1 MPTALLIDLKR
12 CFRGKK
18 GCVIFMKKP
27 IFTGSGVALVTP
39 FTNDGVNYPKLEE
52 LIEFHIAHKTDA
64 LIICGTTGEGST
76 MTMEEHEEVLR
87 FCVEKAKGR
96 VPMIAGTGSNDTSSA
111 IRLSKYAEEVGYDGL
126 LMVTPYYNKATQ
138 KGLCEHY
145 GKIAENTKLPIILY
159 NVPSRTGVSI
169 SLDTLKFL
177 DEKYENINAIK
188 EASGDVAFAAR
199 IKAHTNLVI
208 YSGNDDITLPLMS
221 LGCQGVISVIANI
234 LPEETHNICELFEKG
249 EIEEAKSLYLGMLDL
264 MDAMFYEVNPI
275 PVKTAMN
282 LLGFDVGILRLP
294 LCEMEEKDLERL
306 KKALKNYG
314 ILK

>member
-1 MPTALLIDLKR
+1 
-12 CFRGKK
+12 
-18 GCVIFMKKP
+18 MKKP

-39 FTNDGVNYPKLEE
+39 FTESGINYPKLEE
-52 LIEFHIAHKTDA
+52 LIEFHITHKTDA

-76 MTMEEHEEVLR
+76 MTMEEHEEVLK
-87 FCVEKAKGR
+87 FCVGKVRGR
-96 VPMIAGTGSNDTSSA
+96 IPMIAGTGSNDTNSA
-111 IRLSKYAEEVGYDGL
+111 IHLCQYAESVGYDGL

-138 KGLCEHY
+138 KGLCAHY
-145 GKIAENTKLPIILY
+145 GKIAESTKLPIILY

-169 SLDTLKFL
+169 SLDTLKYL

-188 EASGDVAFAAR
+188 EASGDVAFAAK

-208 YSGNDDITLPLMS
+208 YSGNDDVTVPLVAI
-221 LGCQGVISVIANI
+221 GCQGVISVIANI
-234 LPEETHNICELFEKG
+234 LPEETHNMCALA
-249 EIEEAKSLYLGMLDL
+249 EAGKLDEANKIFLGMLHI

-294 LCEMEEKDLERL
+294 LCEMEEKNLERL
-306 KKALKNYG
+306 KTAMINYG
-314 ILK
+314 LKIK

>member
-1 MPTALLIDLKR
+1 
-12 CFRGKK
+12 
-18 GCVIFMKKP
+18 MKKP

-39 FTNDGVNYPKLEE
+39 FTESGINYPKLEE

-76 MTMEEHEEVLR
+76 MTMEEHEQVLK
-87 FCVEKAKGR
+87 FCVEKANGR
-96 VPMIAGTGSNDTSSA
+96 IPMIAGTGSNDTNSA
-111 IRLSKYAEEVGYDGL
+111 IRLCQYAESVGYDGL

-138 KGLCEHY
+138 KGLCAHY
-145 GKIAENTKLPIILY
+145 GKIAESTKLPIILY

-169 SLDTLKFL
+169 SLDTLKYL

-188 EASGDVAFAAR
+188 EASGDVAFAAK
-199 IKAHTNLVI
+199 IKAHTNLAI
-208 YSGNDDITLPLMS
+208 YSGNDDVTVPLVVI
-221 LGCQGVISVIANI
+221 GCQGVISVIANI
-234 LPEETHNICELFEKG
+234 LPEETHNMCKLAEEGNLAEANKLF
-249 EIEEAKSLYLGMLDL
+249 LGMLDI

-294 LCEMEEKDLERL
+294 LCEMEEKNLERL
-306 KKALKNYG
+306 KTAIEGYG
-314 ILK
+314 LTIKK

>member
-1 MPTALLIDLKR
+1 
-12 CFRGKK
+12 
-18 GCVIFMKKP
+18 MKKP

-39 FTNDGVNYPKLEE
+39 FTESGINYPKLEE

-76 MTMEEHEEVLR
+76 MTMEEHEQVLK
-87 FCVEKAKGR
+87 FCVEKANGR
-96 VPMIAGTGSNDTSSA
+96 IPMIAGTGSNDTNSA
-111 IRLSKYAEEVGYDGL
+111 IRLCQYAESVGYDGL

-138 KGLCEHY
+138 KGLCAHY
-145 GKIAENTKLPIILY
+145 GKIAESTKLPIILY

-169 SLDTLKFL
+169 SLDTLKYL

-188 EASGDVAFAAR
+188 EASGDVAFAAK
-199 IKAHTNLVI
+199 IKAHTNLAI
-208 YSGNDDITLPLMS
+208 YSGNDDVTVPLVAI
-221 LGCQGVISVIANI
+221 GCQGVISVIANI
-234 LPEETHNICELFEKG
+234 LPEETHNMCKLAEEGNLAEANKLF
-249 EIEEAKSLYLGMLDL
+249 LGMLDI

-294 LCEMEEKDLERL
+294 LCEMEEKNLERL
-306 KKALKNYG
+306 KTAIEGYG
-314 ILK
+314 LTIKK

>member
-1 MPTALLIDLKR
+1 
-12 CFRGKK
+12 
-18 GCVIFMKKP
+18 MKKP

-64 LIICGTTGEGST
+64 LIICGTTGEGAT
-76 MTMEEHEEVLR
+76 MTMGEHEEVLR

-96 VPMIAGTGSNDTSSA
+96 IPMIAGTGSNDTSSA

-145 GKIAENTKLPIILY
+145 GKIAESTKLPIILY

-199 IKAHTNLVI
+199 IKARTNLVI

-221 LGCQGVISVIANI
+221 LGCQGVISVIANV
-234 LPEETHNICELFEKG
+234 LPEEIHNMCKLFEEGKTK
-249 EIEEAKSLYLGMLDL
+249 EANILYLGMLDL

-294 LCEMEEKDLERL
+294 LCEMEEKNLERL
-306 KKALKNYG
+306 KNALKDNG

>member
-1 MPTALLIDLKR
+1 
-12 CFRGKK
+12 
-18 GCVIFMKKP
+18 MKKP

-39 FTNDGVNYPKLEE
+39 FTESGINYPKLEE

-76 MTMEEHEEVLR
+76 MTMEEHEQVLK
-87 FCVEKAKGR
+87 FCVEKANGR
-96 VPMIAGTGSNDTSSA
+96 IPMIAGAGSNDTNSA
-111 IRLSKYAEEVGYDGL
+111 IRLCQYAESVGYDGL

-138 KGLCEHY
+138 KGLCAHY
-145 GKIAENTKLPIILY
+145 GKIAESTKLPIILY

-169 SLDTLKFL
+169 SLDTLKYL

-188 EASGDVAFAAR
+188 EASGDVAFAAK
-199 IKAHTNLVI
+199 IKAHTNLAI
-208 YSGNDDITLPLMS
+208 YSGNDDVTVPLVAI
-221 LGCQGVISVIANI
+221 GCQGVISVIANI
-234 LPEETHNICELFEKG
+234 LPEETHNMCKLAEEGNLAEANKLF
-249 EIEEAKSLYLGMLDL
+249 LGMLDI

-294 LCEMEEKDLERL
+294 LCEMEEKNLERL
-306 KKALKNYG
+306 KTAIEGYG
-314 ILK
+314 LTIKK